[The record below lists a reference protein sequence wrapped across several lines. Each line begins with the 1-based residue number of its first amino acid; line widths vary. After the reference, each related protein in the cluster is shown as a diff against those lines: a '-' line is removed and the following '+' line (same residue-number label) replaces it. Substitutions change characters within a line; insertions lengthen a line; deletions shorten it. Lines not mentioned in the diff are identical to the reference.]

1 VAIKYKIRKGDP
13 VVVIAG
19 RDKLTAARNTKL
31 KGAKVKSVN
40 IAKGKVLVENV
51 NVVRRHYRQSQAHP
65 EGGIIDKEMPIDI
78 SNVMYCCPKCDKG
91 VRLGVKVLE
100 SGKKARYCKAC
111 GEIIDK
117 D

>member
-40 IAKGKVLVENV
+40 IAKGKVLLENV
-51 NVVRRHYRQSQAHP
+51 NVVRRQ
-65 EGGIIDKEMPIDI
+65 
-78 SNVMYCCPKCDKG
+78 
-91 VRLGVKVLE
+91 
-100 SGKKARYCKAC
+100 
-111 GEIIDK
+111 
-117 D
+117 